1 MNSYYLLKLQ
11 AEYRSKIIAAG
22 FKVVRFT
29 EDDEQDGIGYEG
41 TNYVAK
47 NGAAYSFEGALDVIG
62 EYDNYR
68 AAISAEC
75 AKMREQSRNHFESKD
90 WSKHVSMIDE
100 GA

>member
-1 MNSYYLLKLQ
+1 MNGYYLPKLQ
-11 AEYRSKIIAAG
+11 AEYRSKIVAAG

-41 TNYVAK
+41 NGYVK
-47 NGAAYSFEGALDVIG
+47 NNWTYSFEGALDAIG

-68 AAISAEC
+68 AVISAEC
-75 AKMREQSRNHFESKD
+75 AKMRK
-90 WSKHVSMIDE
+90 

>member
-1 MNSYYLLKLQ
+1 MNSYYLPKLQ
-11 AEYRSKIIAAG
+11 AEYRSKILAAG
-22 FKVVRFT
+22 FKVVKFT

-41 TNYVAK
+41 TSYVK
-47 NGAAYSFEGALDVIG
+47 GNRSYSFEDALDAIG
-62 EYDNYR
+62 EYSNYR

-75 AKMREQSRNHFESKD
+75 AKGREQSRQHFAAKD

>member
-1 MNSYYLLKLQ
+1 MNRNFLPTLQ
-11 AEYRSKIIAAG
+11 AEYRSKIVAAG

-41 TNYVAK
+41 TSYVK
-47 NGAAYSFEGALDVIG
+47 GNRSYSFDSALEVIG
-62 EYDNYR
+62 EYINYR

-75 AKMREQSRNHFESKD
+75 AKGREQSRQHFAVKD
-90 WSKHVSMIDE
+90 WTQHVSPIDE